1 MPTPSFL
8 WGRCHL
14 APWLHSKENTP
25 SKEGRK
31 GVPRRVGG
39 LRQADG
45 CVCAG
50 TERGCTATAD
60 AAQWGVSRLLGMGLG
75 PPLTSHEPGD
85 EECLYGFRRLKKI
98 HREDCFLEREHRMGC
113 QAPSSCCGHSCP
125 PCPPQPLS
133 SGFGLWSN
141 SQVVWRLQCR
151 LHVPS
156 VPPQAE
162 RASALR
168 RNRICPTTPSRR
180 ELLEQEV
187 EELVPALL
195 RLDNLSLFEFLNVV
209 EEYGTPEEVLDLLFA
224 NAMTSFLTIWL
235 DYYEEDFHDAP
246 EFPALT
252 KLLKFTGQYQCQA
265 QCSTVVRSVTF
276 GVS

>member
-1 MPTPSFL
+1 MCRENPT
-8 WGRCHL
+8 
-14 APWLHSKENTP
+14 AHS
-25 SKEGRK
+25 
-31 GVPRRVGG
+31 
-39 LRQADG
+39 
-45 CVCAG
+45 
-50 TERGCTATAD
+50 
-60 AAQWGVSRLLGMGLG
+60 
-75 PPLTSHEPGD
+75 
-85 EECLYGFRRLKKI
+85 EERRLKPKVAKQQ
-98 HREDCFLEREHRMGC
+98 RAPRAPPPGAPPRPGPRGARSGLQRPERKEARGAEAHQSGGDPSGRALGKPRPGAGPTGA
-113 QAPSSCCGHSCP
+113 APRWGRALTRTRP
-125 PCPPQPLS
+125 E
-133 SGFGLWSN
+133 
-141 SQVVWRLQCR
+141 
-151 LHVPS
+151 
-156 VPPQAE
+156 AE